1 MSSTFTIDGFDPEH
15 VLERLAPVVTRDV
28 LESVIAAAEGETLH
42 FIETTAV
49 ISGDKLRPDADG
61 NYHLG
66 QIGWC
71 FVETDR
77 WGWPTPAG
85 MSLGATDGQRH
96 PPQCTSGRRDD
107 GRG

>member
-1 MSSTFTIDGFDPEH
+1 MPSAFTIDGFEPEH
-15 VLERLAPVVTRDV
+15 VWTAVRYGRPWNGWATPVVTRDV

-61 NYHLG
+61 NYDLG

-71 FVETDR
+71 FIETDR
-77 WGWPTPAG
+77 WG
-85 MSLGATDGQRH
+85 
-96 PPQCTSGRRDD
+96 
-107 GRG
+107 

>member
-1 MSSTFTIDGFDPEH
+1 MPSTFTIDGFEPEY
-15 VLERLAPVVTRDV
+15 VWTAVRYGRRWNGSATPVVTRDV

-61 NYHLG
+61 NYDLG

-77 WGWPTPAG
+77 WHR
-85 MSLGATDGQRH
+85 S
-96 PPQCTSGRRDD
+96 
-107 GRG
+107 